1 MESFKL
7 APQISTHH
15 THISP
20 SNPYAPAFIFHL
32 TRLTSTLFVWVG
44 TGSST
49 GAGGPGSGVGLGQ
62 GGMGG
67 VGEGGEGGMGGERK
81 LAADWGVAMP
91 SRGSMPTVATPV
103 FRSGALD
110 LAVPMAQRLAR
121 KFPSNQI
128 HLSLSLPPTLT
139 APSGPSLDPSA
150 GRTLLVM
157 EKELGKWLEQVT
169 KESTGAVA

>member
-91 SRGSMPTVATPV
+91 SRGV
-103 FRSGALD
+103 
-110 LAVPMAQRLAR
+110 
-121 KFPSNQI
+121 
-128 HLSLSLPPTLT
+128 
-139 APSGPSLDPSA
+139 SGPQLA
-150 GRTLLVM
+150 GAWADRS
-157 EKELGKWLEQVT
+157 EC
-169 KESTGAVA
+169 AH

>member
-1 MESFKL
+1 
-7 APQISTHH
+7 
-15 THISP
+15 
-20 SNPYAPAFIFHL
+20 
-32 TRLTSTLFVWVG
+32 
-44 TGSST
+44 
-49 GAGGPGSGVGLGQ
+49 
-62 GGMGG
+62 
-67 VGEGGEGGMGGERK
+67 
-81 LAADWGVAMP
+81 
-91 SRGSMPTVATPV
+91 MPTVATPV

-110 LAVPMAQRLAR
+110 LAVPMAQRLGTPSVHAYLRLCGIMGSQSSLTAR